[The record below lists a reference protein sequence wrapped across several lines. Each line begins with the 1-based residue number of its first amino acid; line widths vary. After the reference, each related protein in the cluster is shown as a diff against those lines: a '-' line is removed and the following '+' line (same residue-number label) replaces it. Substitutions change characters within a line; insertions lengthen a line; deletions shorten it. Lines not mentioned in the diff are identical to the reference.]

1 MLFFYSIF
9 YHTFTISSKTY
20 SIMPRKARFSRE
32 DIIAAGLRIVKERG
46 YEAVS
51 ARALGKEL
59 GTSSSPMFTMFKD
72 MNEIQEGIWAAAERL
87 FYEHMEGVTE
97 YFPAFKEFGLRLVSF
112 AKEEPNLFQMLFMGK
127 DQRPE
132 IAEKIARQCLDPVE
146 HGYGLTKAQ
155 AGLLFRQM
163 WPVACGI
170 AAICVRHPEDFTE
183 ESTGETL
190 SYHFTGIMSVLKS
203 GMEVENIK
211 PQKVVRKP

>member
-87 FYEHMEGVTE
+87 FYEHME
-97 YFPAFKEFGLRLVSF
+97 
-112 AKEEPNLFQMLFMGK
+112 
-127 DQRPE
+127 
-132 IAEKIARQCLDPVE
+132 
-146 HGYGLTKAQ
+146 
-155 AGLLFRQM
+155 
-163 WPVACGI
+163 
-170 AAICVRHPEDFTE
+170 DFTE

-203 GMEVENIK
+203 GREVENIK